1 MASPRTHR
9 RGATPSTRRYTQITT
24 EFEAIR
30 TEPRAG
36 NIYGP
41 PLGTNLVVFID
52 DMNMPKVDTYG
63 VPSCRGA
70 FTSLIRL
77 VAIAR

>member
-1 MASPRTHR
+1 MMMVVFAVPDAPTNK
-9 RGATPSTRRYTQITT
+9 T
-24 EFEAIR
+24 
-30 TEPRAG
+30 G

-63 VPSCRGA
+63 TQQPI
-70 FTSLIRL
+70 TL
-77 VAIAR
+77 

>member
-1 MASPRTHR
+1 MDVQKNLEVNVDKRT
-9 RGATPSTRRYTQITT
+9 
-24 EFEAIR
+24 
-30 TEPRAG
+30 G

-63 VPSCRGA
+63 TA
-70 FTSLIRL
+70 ATHHFTLNTHL
-77 VAIAR
+77 DVGLHL